1 MLMQMLAAGGL
12 EPFVDGVRT
21 ADEDNPKGYS
31 EHEAVKGLRRD
42 SGWVAGARG
51 KAVKVVAHLLPA
63 LPRDQRY
70 RVVFVWR
77 DMREILRSQ
86 QAMLKRL
93 GRGAD
98 REAKNLAR
106 TYATQLKQ
114 VTGWLAASPNA
125 DVLFL
130 AFDDVVTNPES
141 AARQLAEFIP
151 GALDAAG
158 VAAMVGAVDPALRR
172 QCADVAAS
180 VDSPGPSAP
189 E

>member
-1 MLMQMLAAGGL
+1 MLAAGGL
-12 EPFVDGVRT
+12 EPFVDGERG
-21 ADEDNPKGYS
+21 ADEDNPRGYF

-42 SGWVAGARG
+42 AAWVASARG

-63 LPRDQRY
+63 LPREQRY

-106 TYATQLKQ
+106 TYAMQLKQ
-114 VTGWLAASPNA
+114 VTAWLAAAPNA
-125 DVLFL
+125 DVLYL
-130 AFDDVVTNPES
+130 AFDDVVARPEI
-141 AARQLAEFIP
+141 AARQLGKFLP
-151 GALDAAG
+151 GALEGAG
-158 VAAMVGAVDPALRR
+158 VAGMVGAIDPALRR
-172 QCADVAAS
+172 QHVESAAL
-180 VDSPGPSAP
+180 GRPSAP
-189 E
+189 D